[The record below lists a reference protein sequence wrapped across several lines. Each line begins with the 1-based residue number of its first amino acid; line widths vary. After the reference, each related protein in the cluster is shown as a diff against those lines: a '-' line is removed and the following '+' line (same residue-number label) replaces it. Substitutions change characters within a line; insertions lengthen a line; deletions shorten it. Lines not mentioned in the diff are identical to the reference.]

1 MIVSYEHLTKSQQIA
16 LMVDADDYDLET
28 WEYMSAQYEF
38 DEDGF
43 WLVESYYLH

>member
-1 MIVSYEHLTKSQQIA
+1 MIIRYQDLTPAQQTA
-16 LMVDADDYDLET
+16 VMLDAHDYDLEA

-43 WLVESYYLH
+43 WLVESHYLH